1 MNPGVQV
8 MNNTG
13 DETTP
18 DFWYIRKYNL
28 NSLVFFTLTDF
39 QTNTPPL
46 KNRFCEAPN
55 LRLKG

>member
-18 DFWYIRKYNL
+18 DFCHTRNKNL
-28 NSLVFFTLTDF
+28 NRLVFFTLTNF
-39 QTNTPPL
+39 YTNPPPL
-46 KNRFCEAPN
+46 KNRFCKASN